1 MPRPQRLSRGELT
14 RQQILDAATEH
25 FGRHGFAGA
34 RIEAIAED
42 AHLGGPALLYHYKDK
57 RQLYVATLERAFA
70 GLAEDLARA
79 LAADAPLAD
88 RIEAAVSAWV
98 DFVAGRP
105 AVARIILREGAGAS
119 PELADDFAPIAA
131 PLLAMLDRIY
141 EEGRRT
147 RVFRDDP
154 VEPLHLVSAVVGTS
168 VFFTAAIPTLL
179 PRPDFD
185 PLDPERLE
193 AHRREL
199 LTIVRRLL
207 GLRAPRLVTGGN
219 P

>member
-1 MPRPQRLSRGELT
+1 MTRAQRQSRGELT

-25 FGRHGFAGA
+25 FARHGYAGA

-42 AHLGGPALLYHYKDK
+42 AHLSGPALLYHYKDK
-57 RQLYVATLERAFA
+57 RRLYVATLERAFA
-70 GLAEDLARA
+70 GLAEDLSRT
-79 LAADAPLAD
+79 LAQDAPLAD
-88 RIEAAVSAWV
+88 RIEAAVSVWV
-98 DFVAGRP
+98 DFMAARP
-105 AVARIILREGAGAS
+105 AVARIVLREGAGAS
-119 PELADDFAPIAA
+119 PELAEDFAPIAA

-179 PRPDFD
+179 PRLDFD

-207 GLRAPRLVTGGN
+207 GLRAPRLITGGN

>member
-1 MPRPQRLSRGELT
+1 MPAARRASRGERT
-14 RQQILDAATEH
+14 RHEILDAATEH
-25 FGRHGFAGA
+25 FARHGYEGA

-42 AHLGGPALLYHYKDK
+42 AHLRGPALLYHYKDK

-70 GLAEDLARA
+70 GLAEDVARA

-98 DFVAGRP
+98 DFVAARP
-105 AVARIILREGAGAS
+105 AVARIVMREGAAAS
-119 PELADDFAPIAA
+119 PGLVDDFAPIAA
-131 PLLAMLDRIY
+131 PLLAMLDEIY

-154 VEPLHLVSAVVGTS
+154 VEPLHVASAVVGTS
-168 VFFTAAIPTLL
+168 VFFIAAIPNLL
-179 PRPDFD
+179 PQAGFD
-185 PLDPERLE
+185 PLEGARLE

-207 GLRAPRLVTGGN
+207 GLRAPRLIPGGN

>member
-1 MPRPQRLSRGELT
+1 MARAQRLSRGELT

-25 FGRHGFAGA
+25 FARHGYAGA

-57 RQLYVATLERAFA
+57 RRLYVATLERAFA

-79 LAADAPLAD
+79 LAGDAPLAD

-98 DFVAGRP
+98 DFMAARP

-119 PELADDFAPIAA
+119 PELAEDFAPIAA
-131 PLLAMLDRIY
+131 PLLTMLDRIY

-154 VEPLHLVSAVVGTS
+154 VDPLHLVSAVVGTS

-185 PLDPERLE
+185 PHDPERLE

>member
-1 MPRPQRLSRGELT
+1 MPAAQRASRGERT
-14 RQQILDAATEH
+14 RQEILAAATEH
-25 FGRHGFAGA
+25 FARHGYAGA

-42 AHLGGPALLYHYKDK
+42 AHLSGPALLYHFSDK
-57 RQLYVATLERAFA
+57 RHLYVATLERAFA

-88 RIEAAVSAWV
+88 RIEAAVLAWL
-98 DFVAGRP
+98 DFLAARP
-105 AVARIILREGAGAS
+105 AVARIVLREGAAAS

-131 PLLAMLDRIY
+131 PLLAMLDQIY

-168 VFFTAAIPTLL
+168 VFFIAAIPTLL

-185 PLDPERLE
+185 PLDVERLE
-193 AHRREL
+193 AHGREL

-207 GLRAPRLVTGGN
+207 GLREPRLVSGGN
-219 P
+219 L

>member
-1 MPRPQRLSRGELT
+1 MARAQRLSRGELT

-25 FGRHGFAGA
+25 FARHGYAGA

-57 RQLYVATLERAFA
+57 RRLYVATLERAFA

-79 LAADAPLAD
+79 LAGDAPLAD

-98 DFVAGRP
+98 DFMAARP

-119 PELADDFAPIAA
+119 PELAEDFAPIAA
-131 PLLAMLDRIY
+131 PLLTMLDRIY

-154 VEPLHLVSAVVGTS
+154 VDPLHLVSAVVGTS

-185 PLDPERLE
+185 PHDPERLE

-207 GLRAPRLVTGGN
+207 GLRAPRLVSGGTR
-219 P
+219 